1 VNLNL
6 KTDRYD
12 NYAGFLGNIIDE
24 YKNILYFAG
33 DNVGTG
39 NEYAF
44 IDFKN
49 ISKYL
54 NKHKDD

>member
-12 NYAGFLGNIIDE
+12 NYAGFLGRIIYE

-33 DNVGTG
+33 DNTGTG